1 MIISQFIT
9 NAGVPTTSLTAEI
22 TIYEE
27 GVVIPVVNAQAL
39 SEYGDGL
46 YYYNF
51 STYNQRKR
59 YVIYIDGDTGGLT
72 LTGTDRHKFQELA
85 YMTFFE
91 YQLSM
96 NDEKLKNGNQRY
108 FLWSCKR

>member
-1 MIISQFIT
+1 MIISQFLT
-9 NAGVPTTSLTAEI
+9 NAGVPTASLSTAI

-27 GVVIPVVNAQAL
+27 GNATPVVSAQSL

-46 YYYNF
+46 YYYDF

-72 LTGTDRHKFQELA
+72 LSGTDRYKFQELA
-85 YMTFFE
+85 Y
-91 YQLSM
+91 
-96 NDEKLKNGNQRY
+96 NPI
-108 FLWSCKR
+108 